1 MTAENVNL
9 GNTRKILEQS
19 TDEINNA
26 VSKAIE
32 QSKELF
38 N

>member
-9 GNTRKILEQS
+9 GNTRKILEKG
-19 TDEINNA
+19 TDEINDA

-32 QSKELF
+32 QSKKLF